1 MHVAYLKL
9 PPEKTKVTAP
19 PFPKLLFSSDGRWAS
34 VFLLSKAELGDI
46 NHHMIALPAVTAL
59 TVPMRRRGF
68 PPTMASAA
76 HRRGT

>member
-1 MHVAYLKL
+1 MLHILNF
-9 PPEKTKVTAP
+9 PPKKKSYST

-34 VFLLSKAELGDI
+34 VFILSKAELGDI
-46 NHHMIALPAVTAL
+46 NHHMIALPAVTTL